1 MLYAIIVKF
10 LLNLLNNMLELDEKL
25 YDLIKWVVD
34 TYGVSKKE
42 AIASI
47 INKVEKL

>member
-1 MLYAIIVKF
+1 
-10 LLNLLNNMLELDEKL
+10 MLELEEKL
-25 YDLIKWVVD
+25 YDLVKWVVE
-34 TYGVSKKE
+34 TYGISKKN

>member
-25 YDLIKWVVD
+25 YDLIKWIVD
-34 TYGVSKKE
+34 TYGISKKE

>member
-1 MLYAIIVKF
+1 
-10 LLNLLNNMLELDEKL
+10 MLELDEKL
-25 YDLIKWVVD
+25 YDLIKWIIE
-34 TYGVSKKE
+34 TYGISKKE

>member
-1 MLYAIIVKF
+1 
-10 LLNLLNNMLELDEKL
+10 MLELDEKL

-34 TYGVSKKE
+34 TYGISKKD

>member
-1 MLYAIIVKF
+1 MLYVIVVKF

-34 TYGVSKKE
+34 TYGISKKE
-42 AIASI
+42 AVASI

>member
-1 MLYAIIVKF
+1 
-10 LLNLLNNMLELDEKL
+10 MLELDEKL
-25 YDLIKWVVD
+25 YDLIKWIVD
-34 TYGVSKKE
+34 TYSISKKE

>member
-1 MLYAIIVKF
+1 MLYVIIVKF

-34 TYGVSKKE
+34 TYGISKKE